1 MSIRGQNI
9 NNFSN
14 QSFVESYYNNESNQ
28 TIIIYDSIGGNI
40 LKKLPSLKENYCWY
54 KFAISKSNNG
64 WFEIENLMVLPGCK
78 ENDINNNVEKYKGCW
93 INTNELMINT
103 PDIDVNNNEGVNF
116 LSILILAQ
124 KLYLKQEFF

>member
-1 MSIRGQNI
+1 
-9 NNFSN
+9 
-14 QSFVESYYNNESNQ
+14 
-28 TIIIYDSIGGNI
+28 
-40 LKKLPSLKENYCWY
+40 
-54 KFAISKSNNG
+54 
-64 WFEIENLMVLPGCK
+64 MVLPGCK
-78 ENDINNNVEKYKGCW
+78 ENDINNNIEKYKGCW